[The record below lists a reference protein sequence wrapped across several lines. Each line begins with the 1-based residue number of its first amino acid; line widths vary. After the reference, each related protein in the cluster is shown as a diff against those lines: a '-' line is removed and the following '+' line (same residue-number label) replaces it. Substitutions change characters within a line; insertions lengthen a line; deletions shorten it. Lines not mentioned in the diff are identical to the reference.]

1 MAKWL
6 EQTSMSALV
15 CLRRS
20 NCVGDLYERPTFAM
34 QKRKEKKTVTEIW
47 IK

>member
-34 QKRKEKKTVTEIW
+34 QKRKEKNSNRDMD
-47 IK
+47 